1 MTISIDNYI
10 NDENEYDE
18 NDYENENEYDNND
31 DRMLT
36 NEELDYLSENHQN
49 KYIEPKIVSFVRI
62 SKIINSK
69 INGKVKLYDLCNISK
84 KDKELKLNNIP
95 VICNIPNKKCWN
107 INKIDINNYVSLYN
121 IKNEL
126 KLKDNEKRLN
136 ELKLKEEEKKLIEL
150 KLKEHEEKKLNELKL
165 KEHEEKRLNEL
176 KLKEKEKRL
185 NELKLKEQENK
196 LNEKRMKDEELRLK
210 EEKEGWV
217 KINNDKKQKKI
228 IVERN
233 NAYDILSDK
242 SKLKNNLQKTKLC
255 LSFINK
261 VSCPHGDKCR
271 YAHSINELGKC
282 FFGDKCRFVKKE
294 KNIYAN
300 ISKTKICEFK
310 HLNEN
315 SDNYLARVG
324 INNNNNNNNSI
335 KVLNY

>member
-1 MTISIDNYI
+1 
-10 NDENEYDE
+10 
-18 NDYENENEYDNND
+18 
-31 DRMLT
+31 MLT

-84 KDKELKLNNIP
+84 KDKDLKLNNIP

-136 ELKLKEEEKKLIEL
+136 ELKLKDNEKRLNEL
-150 KLKEHEEKKLNELKL
+150 KLKEHEEKILNELKL

-176 KLKEKEKRL
+176 KLKEYEEKRL
-185 NELKLKEQENK
+185 NE
-196 LNEKRMKDEELRLK
+196 KRLKDEELRLK

-217 KINNDKKQKKI
+217 KINNNDKKQKKI

-324 INNNNNNNNSI
+324 INNNNNSI